1 MKMYTNTNV
10 IELTMSSIFS
20 FDYVLS
26 FMNCSWMELIEDV
39 DLTQLARIY
48 LFIAVFVNKL
58 LFDNLISLQ

>member
-1 MKMYTNTNV
+1 MKMYTNV
-10 IELTMSSIFS
+10 IELTMFSIFS

>member
-1 MKMYTNTNV
+1 MKMYTNV

-48 LFIAVFVNKL
+48 LFIAIFVNKL

>member
-1 MKMYTNTNV
+1 MYTNV

>member
-1 MKMYTNTNV
+1 MKMYTNV